1 MPFNTISALLTKLC
15 PTWSGAYMERGR
27 QHLFM
32 VGLERGRQAYIQY
45 AYYVNAYPSM
55 LELISWLHFFEAFS
69 NTLAVF

>member
-1 MPFNTISALLTKLC
+1 
-15 PTWSGAYMERGR
+15 MERGR
-27 QHLFM
+27 QYLFM